1 MKKSRVITVFFL
13 FSLLLIGAIVLL
25 LTSHSNQPQALWSRD
40 CFLIGVFDNYV
51 VCHNNENIVLLDI
64 TSGDRIREIEGRNP
78 YLIGELL
85 SFVKGNTL
93 YNLNLRSDE
102 IKEIQTN
109 LTRIYAGFDFGNYTL
124 FIQIANK
131 SPVSTI
137 VYHICHCDECF
148 SASIQNGS
156 TPQVLKIGN
165 KMILGSTTGREVF
178 YVEKGRI
185 IFNFTS
191 DFPVK
196 TFEIAG
202 NKVFIADGG
211 EALGD
216 IYSGKLYAFNKDGTL
231 LWEYPLIPE
240 DKAFACLYADNNWLY
255 GITYN
260 ARMLILSFDGK
271 LEKLIESPLT
281 DKIMLNAESISI
293 GCNQSAFAYVVNTY
307 EGKRESGFCVY
318 SNEGFMCYKAKLLS
332 TKIFIRGEYIVVQ
345 LVDGKVVVFKV
356 S

>member
-1 MKKSRVITVFFL
+1 MRKNIVFL
-13 FSLLLIGAIVLL
+13 FLLLLVSMAIM
-25 LTSHSNQPQALWSRD
+25 HSNQPQALWSRD
-40 CFLIGVFDNYV
+40 CSLIGVFDNYV
-51 VCHNNENIVLLDI
+51 VCHNNGNIVLLNI

-85 SFVKGNTL
+85 SFVKRNTL

-109 LTRIYAGFDFGNYTL
+109 IYAGFDFGNYTL
-124 FIQIANK
+124 FIQIENK
-131 SPVSTI
+131 SPVSAI
-137 VYHICHCDECF
+137 IYHICHHYEC
-148 SASIQNGS
+148 SSTSIPNGS

-216 IYSGKLYAFNKDGTL
+216 IYSGKLYAFNNAGAL
-231 LWEYPLIPE
+231 LWEYPLTPE
-240 DKAFACLYADNNWLY
+240 DKAFACLYADNSRLY

-260 ARMLILSFDGK
+260 ARMLILSFDGE

-281 DKIMLNAESISI
+281 DKIMLDAESISI
-293 GCNQSAFAYVVNTY
+293 GCDQSAFAYVVNTY
-307 EGKRESGFCVY
+307 GGKRESGFCVY
-318 SNEGFMCYKAKLLS
+318 SDERFRCYKAKLLS
-332 TKIFIRGEYIVVQ
+332 TKIFIRGEYIVTQ
-345 LVDGKVVVFKV
+345 LVDGKVAVFKV